1 MSKNYPEKQ
10 HHDVRKKVPYGR
22 SLKKEIIYPVLI
34 LVMIFFMLGFV
45 SQKNALVG
53 EWECNADK
61 TIENLDTGQLSE
73 MEKQY
78 YYNYFQNVSLEIS
91 EKEMVSRQAG
101 RTDSTTYEIVD
112 RQNNEIIVYYPE
124 EDRKDSFK
132 LLERDRMKWSL
143 DTERGIVDVY
153 FEKE

>member
-1 MSKNYPEKQ
+1 
-10 HHDVRKKVPYGR
+10 
-22 SLKKEIIYPVLI
+22 
-34 LVMIFFMLGFV
+34 MIFFILGFV

-53 EWECNADK
+53 EWKCNADK

-91 EKEMVSRQAG
+91 EKEMVSTQAG

-124 EDRKDSFK
+124 EDRNDSFK